1 MYIDKCFSLIFQGF
15 DVNSDGHFSWALPMV
30 FGLGFRY
37 TGSVESPHGTLG
49 RGPGGRPGY
58 PGKECD
64 ISRCSILF
72 ETESFSAPSA
82 TETRVWVS
90 AAGRITPRGI
100 YRDALHTGFVMRG
113 FLSAIFVIQ

>member
-1 MYIDKCFSLIFQGF
+1 MLLY
-15 DVNSDGHFSWALPMV
+15 
-30 FGLGFRY
+30 
-37 TGSVESPHGTLG
+37 VESHIGGSETAG
-49 RGPGGRPGY
+49 IGVPGGGPER
-58 PGKECD
+58 GKVCN

-72 ETESFSAPSA
+72 ETESFSAPPA

-90 AAGRITPRGI
+90 AAGRITPRGT